1 MRRLQLTTVCSAK
14 HVGQQ
19 VASGCFL
26 FHDFVTVVKTHTD
39 SNGLSFVRKLYF
51 I

>member
-1 MRRLQLTTVCSAK
+1 MRRLQLTTVCSTK

-19 VASGCFL
+19 VAAGCFF
-26 FHDFVTVVKTHTD
+26 FHDFVVEKTHTD